1 MVNGHR
7 HRRHRHRHHR
17 CRHRHHRCRH
27 RHRLRRAGD
36 KLSSITGNSFLERIF
51 EWIEDKGEA

>member
-1 MVNGHR
+1 MNGHR
-7 HRRHRHRHHR
+7 RHYRHRHHR
-17 CRHRHHRCRH
+17 CRHR